1 VGVASR
7 PFQVFAKPAG
17 AACNLACAYC
27 YYLKAEGGGRP
38 FDSAGSA
45 GLAQG
50 RQAEGGRDEV
60 ASDRWPVAGG
70 QSPDHGRH
78 ADGREPRPV
87 RMSDDVLEAYIAQ
100 HLEAAPEP
108 DVLFSW
114 HGGEP
119 TLLGVEF
126 YERVVALQRRH
137 RRGGQR
143 VANGI
148 QTNGVL
154 IDDDWCRFLARENFH
169 VGLSLDGP
177 ADLHNAYRVTRGGGA
192 SHAQPVRAFERLRAH
207 GVPCEILCV
216 AHDRNVREPIRVY
229 RFLKKLGAREMAF
242 LPLVQ
247 PVLDVPGGVTPE
259 SVSAAAYGEFLC
271 AIFDEWVERDR
282 ARIAVQIFDE
292 VTRPARGLSHSL
304 CIYRET
310 CGDVPV
316 VERDGSFYSCDH
328 FVNEAHRVGSIREAA
343 LASLID
349 HPSQVAF
356 GHAKRD
362 ALPRMCRE
370 CPVLL
375 MCNGGCPKDRIAVT
389 PDGQPGLNYLCA
401 GLKRFFTHVLPFA
414 VKVGL
419 ERPGVAAPAWL
430 EPAAHPSRP
439 AAGRND
445 PCPCGSGRKFKKC
458 CGAVPPSPAAR
469 SGLRRASG

>member
-1 VGVASR
+1 VVNNHRATGWGLGARGREGRVAVASR
-7 PFQVFAKPAG
+7 PFQVFAKPGG

-27 YYLKAEGGGRP
+27 YYVKAEGVGRP
-38 FDSAGSA
+38 FDSAGTA

-50 RQAEGGRDEV
+50 RQAGGGIARISGEI
-60 ASDRWPVAGG
+60 
-70 QSPDHGRH
+70 
-78 ADGREPRPV
+78 
-87 RMSDDVLEAYIAQ
+87 LETYIRQ
-100 HLEAAPEP
+100 HLEAAPER

-126 YERVVALQRRH
+126 YERVVALQGRH
-137 RRGGQR
+137 RREGQR

-154 IDDDWCRFLARENFH
+154 IDDEWCRFLARERFH

-192 SHAQPVRAFERLRAH
+192 SHAQAVRAFERLRAQ
-207 GVPCEILCV
+207 GVSCEILCV
-216 AHDRNVREPIRVY
+216 VHDRNVREPVRVY

-247 PVLDVPGGVTPE
+247 PVPGAPGGVTPE
-259 SVSAAAYGEFLC
+259 SVPAAAYGEFLC

-282 ARIAVQIFDE
+282 ARVAVQVFDE
-292 VTRPARGLSHSL
+292 ATRPARGLSHSL
-304 CIYRET
+304 CIYRDV

-328 FVNEAHRVGSIREAA
+328 FVDAGHRVGNICDAPLAA
-343 LASLID
+343 LID
-349 HPSQVAF
+349 HPAQVAF
-356 GHAKRD
+356 GQAKRD
-362 ALPRMCRE
+362 RLPRVCRD

-375 MCNGGCPKDRIAVT
+375 MCNGGCPKDRIAAT
-389 PDGQPGLNYLCA
+389 PDGEPGLNYLCG

-419 ERPGVAAPAWL
+419 ERPGVPAPACL
-430 EPAAHPSRP
+430 EAPPGPAGP
-439 AAGRND
+439 AVGRND
-445 PCPCGSGRKFKKC
+445 LCPCGSGRKFKKC
-458 CGAVPPSPAAR
+458 HGS
-469 SGLRRASG
+469 